1 MKKTIMLFLV
11 GTFLVLQYRLWV
23 SDANLLDALRLQKS
37 IAIEKKNIAKLEAR
51 NQVLDQDVQA
61 LKLRPETLEDRA
73 RSELGMIKRE
83 ESFFLVVE
91 PAR

>member
-1 MKKTIMLFLV
+1 MKKIVMLFLM
-11 GTFLVLQYRLWV
+11 GTFLVLQYRLWI
-23 SDANLLDALRLQKS
+23 SDSNLVDALRLQKS
-37 IAIEKKNIAKLEAR
+37 IAIEKKNIAKLEVR
-51 NQVLDQDVQA
+51 NKVLDKDVQA

-73 RSELGMIKRE
+73 RSELGMIKKD